1 MNWDDKGFLLSK
13 TKYNENS
20 QIVEI
25 YTKDH
30 GKIPG
35 IIFGGTSKRI
45 KNYLQIGNKLHVN
58 FNSKSDTKIGYFKI
72 EIEEALV
79 PFYFDDNQ
87 KLSCISSAISLIKLL
102 SPEYQ
107 KNQFIY
113 SLIDNFFFLLK
124 SDNWIK
130 NYIYWELELLKVLG
144 YELKFEDLVDKK
156 MVENQLIY
164 FSKSVTDKKIVPN
177 FLLDKTSDTES
188 ISSLLDGLKIIGD
201 YLDKTILKPNNLN
214 HPLNRS
220 RFINTLRLL
229 I

>member
-20 QIVEI
+20 IIVEI

-30 GKIPG
+30 GKVPG
-35 IIFGGTSKRI
+35 IIFGGTSKKIR
-45 KNYLQIGNKLHVN
+45 NYLQIGNKLHVN

-72 EIEEALV
+72 EIEEALA

-87 KLSCISSAISLIKLL
+87 KLSCISSAVSLIKLL

-107 KNQFIY
+107 KNQYIY
-113 SLIDNFFFLLK
+113 SLIDDFFLLLK
-124 SDNWIK
+124 SDTWIK
-130 NYIYWELELLKVLG
+130 NYIFWELELLKVVG
-144 YELKFEDLVDKK
+144 YELKFENLVDKK
-156 MVENQLIY
+156 MVGNELIY
-164 FSKSVTDKKIVPN
+164 FSKSITDKKIVPN
-177 FLLDKTSDTES
+177 FLIDKTSDIES
-188 ISSLLDGLKIIGD
+188 ISTLLDGLKIIGD

-220 RFINTLRLL
+220 HFINTLR
-229 I
+229 

>member
-20 QIVEI
+20 IIVEI

-30 GKIPG
+30 GKVPG
-35 IIFGGTSKRI
+35 IIFGGTSKKI
-45 KNYLQIGNKLHVN
+45 KNYLQTGNKLHVN
-58 FNSKSDTKIGYFKI
+58 FNSKSDTKIGYFKV

-87 KLSCISSAISLIKLL
+87 KLSCISSAVSLIKLL

-107 KNQFIY
+107 KNQYIY
-113 SLIDNFFFLLK
+113 SLIDDFFLLLK
-124 SDNWIK
+124 SDTWIK
-130 NYIYWELELLKVLG
+130 NYIFWELELLKVIG
-144 YELKFEDLVDKK
+144 YELKFENLVDKK
-156 MVENQLIY
+156 MIGNELIY
-164 FSKSVTDKKIVPN
+164 FSKSITDKKIVPN
-177 FLLDKTSDTES
+177 FLIDKTSEIES

-214 HPLNRS
+214 HPLKRS
-220 RFINTLRLL
+220 HFINTLR
-229 I
+229 

>member
-20 QIVEI
+20 LIVEI
-25 YTKDH
+25 YTKNH

-35 IIFGGTSKRI
+35 IIFGGTSKKI

-102 SPEYQ
+102 SAEYQ
-107 KNQFIY
+107 KNQFLY
-113 SLIDNFFFLLK
+113 SLIDDLFILLK
-124 SDNWIK
+124 NDNWIK
-130 NYIYWELELLKVLG
+130 NYIFWELELLKVVG
-144 YELKFEDLVDKK
+144 YELKFENLVDEK
-156 MVENQLIY
+156 MVGNELIY
-164 FSKSVTDKKIVPN
+164 FSKSITDKKIVPN
-177 FLLDKTSDTES
+177 FLIDKTSDIES
-188 ISSLLDGLKIIGD
+188 ISTLLDGLKIIGD

-220 RFINTLRLL
+220 HFINTLR
-229 I
+229 

>member
-20 QIVEI
+20 IIVEI

-30 GKIPG
+30 GKVPG
-35 IIFGGTSKRI
+35 IIFGGTSKKV

-87 KLSCISSAISLIKLL
+87 KLSCISSAVSLIKLL

-107 KNQFIY
+107 KNQYIY
-113 SLIDNFFFLLK
+113 SLIDDFFLLLK
-124 SDNWIK
+124 SDTWIK
-130 NYIYWELELLKVLG
+130 NYIFWELELLKVVG
-144 YELKFEDLVDKK
+144 YELKFENLVDKK
-156 MVENQLIY
+156 MVGNELIY
-164 FSKSVTDKKIVPN
+164 FSKSIADKKIVPN
-177 FLLDKTSDTES
+177 FLIDKTSDIES

-220 RFINTLRLL
+220 HFINTLR
-229 I
+229 

>member
-20 QIVEI
+20 IIVEI

-30 GKIPG
+30 GKVPG
-35 IIFGGTSKRI
+35 IIFGGTSKKI

-87 KLSCISSAISLIKLL
+87 KLSCISSAVSLIKLL

-107 KNQFIY
+107 KNQYIY
-113 SLIDNFFFLLK
+113 SLIDDFFLLLK
-124 SDNWIK
+124 SDTWIK
-130 NYIYWELELLKVLG
+130 NYIFWELELLKVVG
-144 YELKFEDLVDKK
+144 YELKFENLVDKK
-156 MVENQLIY
+156 MVGNELVY
-164 FSKSVTDKKIVPN
+164 FSKSITDKKIVPN
-177 FLLDKTSDTES
+177 FLIDKTSDIES

-220 RFINTLRLL
+220 HFINTLR
-229 I
+229 

>member
-20 QIVEI
+20 IIVEI

-30 GKIPG
+30 GKVPG
-35 IIFGGTSKRI
+35 IIFGGTSKKI

-79 PFYFDDNQ
+79 PSYFDDNQ
-87 KLSCISSAISLIKLL
+87 KLSCISSAVSLIKLL

-107 KNQFIY
+107 KNQYIY
-113 SLIDNFFFLLK
+113 SLIDDFFLLLK
-124 SDNWIK
+124 SDTWIK
-130 NYIYWELELLKVLG
+130 NYIFWELELLKVVG
-144 YELKFEDLVDKK
+144 YELKFENLVDKK
-156 MVENQLIY
+156 MVGNELIY
-164 FSKSVTDKKIVPN
+164 FSKSITDKKIVPN
-177 FLLDKTSDTES
+177 FLIDKTSDIES

-220 RFINTLRLL
+220 HFINTLR
-229 I
+229 

>member
-1 MNWDDKGFLLSK
+1 MNWADKGFLLSK

-220 RFINTLRLL
+220 RFINTLR
-229 I
+229 

>member
-20 QIVEI
+20 IIVEI

-30 GKIPG
+30 GKVPG
-35 IIFGGTSKRI
+35 IIFGGTSKKI
-45 KNYLQIGNKLHVN
+45 KNYLQTGNKLHVN

-87 KLSCISSAISLIKLL
+87 KLSCISSAVSLIKLL

-107 KNQFIY
+107 KNQYIY
-113 SLIDNFFFLLK
+113 SLIDDFFLLLK
-124 SDNWIK
+124 SDTWIK
-130 NYIYWELELLKVLG
+130 NYIFWELELLKVIG
-144 YELKFEDLVDKK
+144 YELKFENLVDKK
-156 MVENQLIY
+156 MIGNELIY
-164 FSKSVTDKKIVPN
+164 FSKSITDKKIVPN
-177 FLLDKTSDTES
+177 FLIDKTSDIEN

-214 HPLNRS
+214 HPLKRS
-220 RFINTLRLL
+220 HFINTLR
-229 I
+229 

>member
-20 QIVEI
+20 LIVEI
-25 YTKDH
+25 YTKEH

-35 IIFGGTSKRI
+35 IIFGGTSKKI

-102 SPEYQ
+102 SAEYQ
-107 KNQFIY
+107 KNQFLY
-113 SLIDNFFFLLK
+113 SLIDDFFILLK
-124 SDNWIK
+124 NENWIK
-130 NYIYWELELLKVLG
+130 NYIFWELELLKVIG
-144 YELKFEDLVDKK
+144 YELKFENLVDKK
-156 MVENQLIY
+156 IVGNQLIY
-164 FSKSVTDKKIVPN
+164 FSKSTTDKKKVPN
-177 FLLDKTSDTES
+177 FLINKTSATES
-188 ISSLLDGLKIIGD
+188 ISSLIDGLKIIGD

-214 HPLNRS
+214 HPFNRS
-220 RFINTLRLL
+220 QFINTLR
-229 I
+229 